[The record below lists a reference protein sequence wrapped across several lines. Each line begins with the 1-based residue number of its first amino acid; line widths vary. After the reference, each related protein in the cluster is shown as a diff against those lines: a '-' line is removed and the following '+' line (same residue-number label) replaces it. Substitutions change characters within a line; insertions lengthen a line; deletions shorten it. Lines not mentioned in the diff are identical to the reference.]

1 MSKIIQAIS
10 NYLTKHHIEH
20 TYYIDED
27 RIRVKYETLR
37 GTLIW
42 QCQHTIVVDH
52 ISNLAQPDL
61 QRTQIDYADPELFS
75 KILKICK

>member
-1 MSKIIQAIS
+1 MSKIIKAIS
-10 NYLTKHHIEH
+10 RILIAHDILH
-20 TYYIDED
+20 YIDED